1 MRPRSRVHA
10 APPPHPETAN
20 GCLVFDRA
28 FECFPT
34 DDVLAARTC
43 ARTLLAKSEGPPGL
57 LAQARL
63 VLTAACLHVHA
74 RIGPDPTF
82 DELRDLLLNLR
93 AGAAAWTAL
102 AASPIQFVRY
112 TAAELADSDG
122 GLGSAIDLA
131 VRAVNVAAP

>member
-1 MRPRSRVHA
+1 MV
-10 APPPHPETAN
+10 
-20 GCLVFDRA
+20 LDRA

-43 ARTLLAKSEGPPGL
+43 ARTLLATSDAPSGL

-63 VLTAACLHVHA
+63 VLTAACLHIHA

-82 DELRDLLLNLR
+82 DELRDLLLTLR
-93 AGAAAWTAL
+93 ASAAAWTAL

-112 TAAELADSDG
+112 TAAELAETDG

-131 VRAVNVAAP
+131 VRALNAAAL

>member
-1 MRPRSRVHA
+1 V
-10 APPPHPETAN
+10 
-20 GCLVFDRA
+20 LDRA
-28 FECFPT
+28 FECFPS

-43 ARTLLAKSEGPPGL
+43 ARTLLSKSEGPPGL

-63 VLTAACLHVHA
+63 VLTAACLHIHA

-93 AGAAAWTAL
+93 VGASAWTAL

-122 GLGSAIDLA
+122 GLGLAIDLA
-131 VRAVNVAAP
+131 VSAVNLVAL